1 METLKTVSKERIERL
16 SWLAKIE
23 LKEKEKEELTHQ
35 LNRILDAFKSLD
47 ELDLSGIEPTYHV
60 VEIVNSLR
68 EDIVKP
74 SLAQK
79 DALSNAKR
87 VKDGFF
93 VAPRIV

>member
-1 METLKTVSKERIERL
+1 METLKIVSRERIERL

-23 LKEKEKEELTHQ
+23 LKEKEKEDLTLQ

-47 ELDLSGIEPTYHV
+47 ELNLNGIEPTYHV
-60 VEIVNSLR
+60 VEMVNVTR
-68 EDIVKP
+68 EDVVET
-74 SLAQK
+74 SLGQK
-79 DALSNAKR
+79 DALFNAKR